1 MIPAWIFIYLVYG
14 FILSTFARKYKKW
27 LLFFW
32 LPIVF
37 GVVLI
42 AIFRPR
48 KS

>member
-1 MIPAWIFIYLVYG
+1 MIPAWIFFYILYG
-14 FILSTFARKYKKW
+14 VVLSMFARKYKKW

-42 AIFRPR
+42 AIFNPR
-48 KS
+48 KK